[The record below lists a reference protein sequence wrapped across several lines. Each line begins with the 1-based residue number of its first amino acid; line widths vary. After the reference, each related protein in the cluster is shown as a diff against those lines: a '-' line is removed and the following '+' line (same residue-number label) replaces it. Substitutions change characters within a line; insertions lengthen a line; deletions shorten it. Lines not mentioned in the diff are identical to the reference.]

1 MVRRGRRYLTP
12 VRRSGKLCVMSEP
25 ISNFTSQELA
35 EHFAAFGMT
44 PRLARRLQSSS
55 LRRGAWPVEDTTLS
69 ARWLERIRQE
79 LYIPALTVVDRCVS
93 PADGFTK
100 YLFASADDARFESV
114 LIPLLHRPD
123 DPKGIVC
130 VSAQVGCAMGCTFC
144 ATGRMGFTRNLETWE
159 IVAQVAQ
166 IRRDTPYPVRGV
178 VFMGMGE
185 PLLNIDAVLRA
196 ARIFAEPSGMA
207 IAAKA
212 ITLSTVGIVPGIRR
226 LAQEGHAFRLVVSL
240 TSADPAKRR
249 AVMPVESIY
258 PSHDVRAALGEYHV
272 ATGRRVTLAW
282 ILIAGFNTR
291 EKDAR
296 QLATWVGDLPVQL
309 DLIDVNDATG
319 TFRPPDDAERNAFRD
334 ALRKHLAAPVI
345 RRYSGGKDIDAA
357 CGMLA
362 TRTHSVYPPVADPLA
377 ERGLRDEKTM
387 GAHTL
392 RRCSSAT

>member
-1 MVRRGRRYLTP
+1 
-12 VRRSGKLCVMSEP
+12 MSEP
-25 ISNFTSQELA
+25 ITNFTSQELA
-35 EHFAAFGMT
+35 ERYASLGMT

-69 ARWLERIRQE
+69 ARWLERIRQD
-79 LYIPALTVVDRCVS
+79 LHIPVLTVIDRCVS
-93 PADGFTK
+93 PVDGFTK
-100 YLFASADDARFESV
+100 YLFAGSDGARFESV

-130 VSAQVGCAMGCTFC
+130 VSTQVGCAMGCAFC

-166 IRRDTPYPVRGV
+166 IRSDTPHPVRGV

-185 PLLNIDAVLRA
+185 PLLNIEAVIRA

-226 LAQEGHAFRLVVSL
+226 LIHEGHAFRLVVSL
-240 TSADPAKRR
+240 TSADPERRR

-258 PSHDVRAALGEYHV
+258 PSHDVRAALGEYHA

-282 ILIAGFNTR
+282 TLIAGFNTR
-291 EKDAR
+291 EEDAR
-296 QLATWVGDLPVQL
+296 QLAAWVGDLPVQL

-319 TFRPPDDAERNAFRD
+319 VFHPPGDAERNAFRD

-345 RRYSGGKDIDAA
+345 RRYSGGKDIEAA

-362 TRTHSVYPPVADPLA
+362 TRARALHPPVADPSVSV
-377 ERGLRDEKTM
+377 G
-387 GAHTL
+387 
-392 RRCSSAT
+392 